1 MAALNSC
8 THACG
13 SNQSDGMIRGD
24 WHVLFGLG
32 IESDVYGPG
41 GIGWHRLPVLLSI
54 YYRHPWIA
62 TGEEHDCFLEIQY
75 LLKIVKGK

>member
-24 WHVLFGLG
+24 WHVL
-32 IESDVYGPG
+32 YGPG
-41 GIGWHRLPVLLSI
+41 GIWWHRLPVLLSI